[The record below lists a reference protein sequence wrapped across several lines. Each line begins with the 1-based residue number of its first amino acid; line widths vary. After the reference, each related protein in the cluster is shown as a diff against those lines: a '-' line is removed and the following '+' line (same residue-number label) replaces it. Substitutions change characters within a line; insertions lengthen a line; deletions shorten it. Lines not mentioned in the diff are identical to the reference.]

1 MEQGI
6 DVVLE
11 DEEVEVDAQ
20 TDFLKGD
27 KGDKGDKGNKGDKGD
42 KGDTGEKGD
51 TGYTPV
57 KGIDYYTDNEIQAII
72 QDITNAIEEKLEPQE
87 QERQSNEQDRITS
100 ENTRIEKEIDRQAAE
115 LTRISNE
122 EIRQNNENMRETQES
137 EREETENRR
146 METFA
151 QMEESVANAVNNIV
165 DMTEAYN
172 NNAAQKTNTFNENAT
187 EKTNEFNTNV
197 TTKTEQFDTN
207 ATNKTT
213 EFNENVETKINE
225 YNANAQAKID
235 EYNANAEALA
245 NRVVELE
252 TENEVLKNQIP
263 TGQAEGENIT
273 LNDSAEM
280 EFKELKV
287 SGNSWQETRDV
298 TDEDGTVIGAMP
310 SPEFSS
316 EIKNVTGS
324 ANITVCNEN
333 LFIEE
338 NLIKTIS
345 TLYQGE
351 EIYNNKN
358 CIKLARVQTT
368 DTDYTHMLNGLKEKT
383 QYTIQLNATLVGNNS
398 DIAFVYSDGSSKT
411 ITSGKTSTDFIKITA
426 TSEKNKTLT
435 GLRVSCFSWNKYWYI
450 EKGSIQIEEG
460 TVATEYKEHESQQ
473 ITFPLSEGQRM
484 YKDSYLADD
493 GIHHKRE
500 QVVFDGS
507 ENWKTSTLIAT
518 GYKSYYLENILA
530 SFTKNDREMQCN
542 YFKIGTYADWLN
554 LVADNFIENASS
566 GSIGIRIQEDIAS
579 DSVTFKNWLAEQYAN
594 GTPVTVEYELAE
606 EEIESY
612 TEEQQIVYN
621 KIKKATSYKNITH
634 IFSTDEISPEFDVT
648 YRKDL
653 ETLEN
658 NKEERLLALENAV
671 LGGN

>member
-72 QDITNAIEEKLEPQE
+72 KDITNAIEEKLEPQE
-87 QERQSNEQDRITS
+87 QERQSNEQDRILG

-172 NNAAQKTNTFNENAT
+172 NNAAQKTKTFNDNATAQTNAFNENAT
-187 EKTNEFNTNV
+187 EKTNE
-197 TTKTEQFDTN
+197 
-207 ATNKTT
+207 
-213 EFNENVETKINE
+213 
-225 YNANAQAKID
+225 YNANAQAKLD

-280 EFKELKV
+280 ELKELKV
-287 SGNSWQETRDV
+287 SGNSWQETGDV
-298 TDEDGTVIGAMP
+298 TDEEGTVIGAMP
-310 SPEFSS
+310 SPEFPS

-333 LFIEE
+333 LFDYKDFKSGNETVWTIEQITNGIKVSRLNSYSIGQPKTRLKNLKNNTTYTLNFTIEE
-338 NLIKTIS
+338 YTGDIPSIVFHK
-345 TLYQGE
+345 
-351 EIYNNKN
+351 NNTVVAYITKPPYTF
-358 CIKLARVQTT
+358 TT
-368 DTDYTHMLNGLKEKT
+368 DDDSTYDLSIVVSSSSYAIFTN
-383 QYTIQLNATLVGNNS
+383 IQLVE
-398 DIAFVYSDGSSKT
+398 GS
-411 ITSGKTSTDFIKITA
+411 
-426 TSEKNKTLT
+426 
-435 GLRVSCFSWNKYWYI
+435 
-450 EKGSIQIEEG
+450 
-460 TVATEYKEHESQQ
+460 VATECQPHQSQNF
-473 ITFPLSEGQRM
+473 TFPLSEGQRLM
-484 YKDSYLADD
+484 LGDYLADD
-493 GIHHKRE
+493 GIHHKRGQDTINISNTTKLSNGNVGGMFTTPRKIYKANNNLIGSNIIFDKNRTFTE
-500 QVVFDGS
+500 GTVYENQGNVVFVGNSEDTFETLKAKYDG
-507 ENWKTSTLIAT
+507 
-518 GYKSYYLENILA
+518 GMLEY
-530 SFTKNDREMQCN
+530 D
-542 YFKIGTYADWLN
+542 
-554 LVADNFIENASS
+554 
-566 GSIGIRIQEDIAS
+566 
-579 DSVTFKNWLAEQYAN
+579 
-594 GTPVTVEYELAE
+594 LAE
-606 EEIESY
+606 EVIEPY

-621 KIKKATSYKNITH
+621 QITKATSYKNITH
-634 IFSTDEISPEFDVT
+634 IFSTDEISPVFDVT

-653 ETLEN
+653 ETLFN
-658 NKEERLLALENAV
+658 NVTNAV
-671 LGGN
+671 IELGGTINV